1 MGAFLA
7 ARGCFDGVEYS
18 SRVEPRRRALQ
29 QARAEVQSL
38 RRLPPRI
45 SDASRRA
52 AEALKHELNPNA
64 TPQRVDALKERIV
77 RLEAERDALRKKL
90 SKIPN
95 ASVELNAL
103 RAEVQAAR
111 DEALRARTD
120 LAAGGDLSGRLAAAE
135 DRAATLTS
143 LNAGLVRK
151 CERLLAE
158 SGRPPAAL

>member
-1 MGAFLA
+1 MCCGS
-7 ARGCFDGVEYS
+7 GVG
-18 SRVEPRRRALQ
+18 RTPQPPQCHL
-29 QARAEVQSL
+29 
-38 RRLPPRI
+38 RLPAAPR
-45 SDASRRA
+45 S
-52 AEALKHELNPNA
+52 
-64 TPQRVDALKERIV
+64 VKERIA

-103 RAEVQAAR
+103 RAEIQAAR

-158 SGRPPAAL
+158 ARGPSL

>member
-1 MGAFLA
+1 M
-7 ARGCFDGVEYS
+7 
-18 SRVEPRRRALQ
+18 
-29 QARAEVQSL
+29 
-38 RRLPPRI
+38 
-45 SDASRRA
+45 
-52 AEALKHELNPNA
+52 KHELNPNT

-77 RLEAERDALRKKL
+77 RLEAERDALRNKL

-95 ASVELNAL
+95 ATVELNAL

-158 SGRPPAAL
+158 QSRPAAAL